1 MIQQASKG
9 EELSSF
15 QRLFIILLFD
25 LFSSSFCFIGFCVL
39 RFVRDCLLFFVHFA
53 KHFAISDGHDR
64 CRDVAGSPRWHLAQK
79 APHLG

>member
-1 MIQQASKG
+1 MIQQESKG

-25 LFSSSFCFIGFCVL
+25 LFFFF
-39 RFVRDCLLFFVHFA
+39 LLFHWFLCIGEKFSLLAVFCSFREA
-53 KHFAISDGHDR
+53 FQWRFLITI
-64 CRDVAGSPRWHLAQK
+64 DVAGSPRWHLAQK